1 MIGIIG
7 SIDEFHAYTIR
18 GNGKTATMTYL
29 LYNYYFRQG
38 CKVYTNYYTSFST
51 ILKTQNLAD
60 VIFDIDDTFEAIVKR
75 GRKKEE
81 EEKENERDNNEIKA
95 IGIDEIQV
103 FYDSYGRVSKKSKL
117 FLNVSLIQQSRKK
130 NVDIFF
136 TIQRLRDLEKRIR
149 SQVDLYLIPMKYHT
163 DGKICSIDRCNE
175 EHYIVVHRIDGKRLL
190 WFNIR
195 EVSDLYDQ
203 LSVVV

>member
-1 MIGIIG
+1 MMIGIIG
-7 SIDEFHAYTIR
+7 SIDEYHSYTIR

-38 CKVYTNYYTSFST
+38 CKAYTNYFTSFST
-51 ILKTQNLAD
+51 ILRTEDLANNL
-60 VIFDIDDTFEAIVKR
+60 FENDDTLDEIVRKGKR
-75 GRKKEE
+75 DEV
-81 EEKENERDNNEIKA
+81 ERDNEIKA

-117 FLNVSLIQQSRKK
+117 FLNISLIQQSRKK

-149 SQVDLYLIPMKYHT
+149 SQVDLYLIPTKYHK

-175 EHYIVVHRIDGKRLL
+175 EHYIVVHRIDGKRLF

-195 EVSDLYDQ
+195 DVSDLYDQ